1 MFKFSA
7 LTVVLVL
14 VALTLTLTLES
25 VAGWH
30 AIRRGFNPRWPCGT
44 YCRYSKCILVNL
56 TLTLT
61 SSTVIEGVLNFIC
74 VFVFAVDYKDSDEYP
89 YY

>member
-7 LTVVLVL
+7 LTVTLVL
-14 VALTLTLTLES
+14 VALTLALER
-25 VAGWH
+25 VVGWH

-44 YCRYSKCILVNL
+44 YCRYNSKCIIVNR
-56 TLTLT
+56 TLT
-61 SSTVIEGVLNFIC
+61 SSTVIERVLNFVC
-74 VFVFAVDYKDSDEYP
+74 VFAVDYKDSDEYP